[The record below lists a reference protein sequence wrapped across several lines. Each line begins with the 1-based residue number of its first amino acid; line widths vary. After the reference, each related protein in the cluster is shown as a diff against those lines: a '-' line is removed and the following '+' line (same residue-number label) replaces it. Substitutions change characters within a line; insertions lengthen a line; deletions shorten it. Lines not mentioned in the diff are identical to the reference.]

1 MSKKGGA
8 KNRKISNVKKNNI
21 KKNKLVRAGKLK
33 PKSKPNFV
41 EGGQFK
47 NKNKGKERLTE
58 DQIERR
64 QEYEDEKKK
73 YEAKM
78 YEEIFTDM
86 MDPEDVEYIKKNA
99 NRGKAFNIQTTE
111 NSKKRK
117 FEENDEQ
124 NGDVEDEDEGFD
136 EYEQNAMKRIRD
148 HMSNDNSSKT
158 RNLLPVRSE
167 NGWEQRTCNVVDKEE
182 NQNDDAE
189 SDLETEDK
197 TENSTSDNA
206 KQQEPVSVIGIL
218 AKRKRLLEESK
229 LQIGSMATNF
239 LENPEERMYLLDRL
253 IKFMTL
259 GQNDCSVEKTVIK
272 LAAASIVEIL
282 KDIIPNYKIAD
293 HETQDKTVK
302 LKKDTLK
309 LHRYETALLGCIKRF
324 LVKCE
329 RIVSD
334 KNSR

>member
-1 MSKKGGA
+1 
-8 KNRKISNVKKNNI
+8 
-21 KKNKLVRAGKLK
+21 
-33 PKSKPNFV
+33 
-41 EGGQFK
+41 
-47 NKNKGKERLTE
+47 
-58 DQIERR
+58 
-64 QEYEDEKKK
+64 
-73 YEAKM
+73 M

-124 NGDVEDEDEGFD
+124 NGDVDDEDEGFD

-182 NQNDDAE
+182 NQNEDTE

-334 KNSR
+334 KNSSLAPHAMTCLMELLVSHPEFNYAENIIQFSVAYLNSSNVKLRQTVKEGIIKLFKNDKRGQVSYMTVRSLIII